1 LLLFSAGQFE
11 KGVIQM
17 SDVVNNIIA
26 GTTKG
31 QERSFELMEKL
42 LAVAQPGSVF
52 SQPVQSGNYTVITAS
67 ELVAGIGFGY
77 GVGGGG
83 APSTAKPE
91 SGDESRSPAG
101 EGSGGGGGGGGG
113 GMSTGRPV
121 AVVTLGPEGVQV
133 KPVVDVTKL
142 GLAALTTLGAMY
154 LTLGRMRRFSRP

>member
-1 LLLFSAGQFE
+1 LLLFSLGQFQ

-17 SDVVNNIIA
+17 SDVFNNIIA

-83 APSTAKPE
+83 APSPVKPGSGEE
-91 SGDESRSPAG
+91 SQSPAS
-101 EGSGGGGGGGGG
+101 GSGGGGGGGGG

-154 LTLGRMRRFSRP
+154 LALGRMRRFSRR